1 MRYLIDNIVTTW
13 EEYKFFYP
21 DPSQTDIG
29 HIHNPEMS
37 VDEIRDHLGEING
50 HLVEFP
56 YHFLENVDLQGE
68 SIPFIG
74 NDIQELYT

>member
-1 MRYLIDNIVTTW
+1 MPV
-13 EEYKFFYP
+13 E
-21 DPSQTDIG
+21 
-29 HIHNPEMS
+29 
-37 VDEIRDHLGEING
+37 VIRDQLSNIHG

-74 NDIQELYT
+74 DDIQELYT

>member
-1 MRYLIDNIVTTW
+1 VTNW
-13 EEYKFFYP
+13 EEYKTFYP
-21 DPSQTDIG
+21 DPSQIDIG
-29 HIHNPEMS
+29 HVHNPEMS
-37 VDEIRDHLGEING
+37 VEEIRDHLADIKG